1 MDIADHIVNR
11 RIVQGFFPAEPLVPE
26 LSNEVKEKD
35 HIISQFSRKLYDLR
49 SDPELFGFFFS
60 NAYNRVKELEMVGRN
75 EIFIQN
81 LVNAIIN
88 TLRPVDWV
96 SPNLLLKACSICPVV
111 TNLDKLIW
119 FLANSSYTG
128 GMLAPENEKEEAY
141 SVSYDWALLLRQIQ
155 EKERISQKTLDI
167 EKVIRKDIDI
177 SQMLFE
183 PWDRRSARFLKALTK
198 AEATELENLYSTR
211 TELGL
216 EIRETEESAERI
228 GHNTD
233 AQWEL
238 FLQIINDLAKMER
251 ETISTIIE
259 PISSR
264 KKLNTIYNYLSI
276 VNGLGNNHYNLHG
289 NEIELLELYY
299 AVAVRFNKAQMYC
312 RAYTEGEK
320 PFVLHPAIIE
330 LAETAKTFNY
340 LFILFHQY
348 RLSQKKETAIMFM
361 AEALNALKRN
371 LNIEETEADL
381 NETSIN
387 DLIREFY
394 TTAESFFSANKSS
407 IDDLS
412 FDELQQDIA
421 VVDGSLSP
429 SIAMEDVEKGVKA
442 MFERVW
448 ENLRSGENFLSINK
462 TETKRHVLDDINKAE
477 AEIEELENKANAR
490 QIVVSLNIIY
500 MFCGVLR
507 GVLTNKR
514 ISVKLQDPTLFAKYR
529 FELLEMDRY
538 IVQKVYSGM
547 ESDKI
552 GMLEYREN
560 KGIDTTSLS
569 EQESLEDDFHNQQLF
584 GILRDTIN
592 SYIINLKEKS
602 VEQLLETKK
611 SIRQEIYSFPK
622 DDKTQEI
629 VSWIDTVSDRISEAL
644 YCIHKRNNDDYSK
657 TRTDLLQK
665 LGKNSQMLPAT
676 SVDALTTAEI
686 LFHRYANEKY
696 ADQGFDYSCISALY
710 YQAFEDAYNELIWR
724 NYADM
729 LNNLE
734 IDGKKYTDIL
744 TESRNGGIR
753 VKGAKGYLDQSS
765 WNRSFYV
772 EYASNKHPAT
782 TVVPR
787 CMYKSFAIIMQKID
801 KNSNLNGFCDYY
813 ASLTG
818 FNSKTEMFLDVDY
831 MDQLRTFTKTVDL
844 SADNRN
850 NASHGGTTIDFKQ
863 CKADKK
869 TVINELEEV
878 RNINIGLIQQ
888 LLFLLR
894 NKKH

>member
-238 FLQIINDLAKMER
+238 FLQIINDLAKIER

-330 LAETAKTFNY
+330 LAETAKTF
-340 LFILFHQY
+340 F
-348 RLSQKKETAIMFM
+348 
-361 AEALNALKRN
+361 
-371 LNIEETEADL
+371 
-381 NETSIN
+381 
-387 DLIREFY
+387 
-394 TTAESFFSANKSS
+394 
-407 IDDLS
+407 
-412 FDELQQDIA
+412 
-421 VVDGSLSP
+421 G
-429 SIAMEDVEKGVKA
+429 G
-442 MFERVW
+442 
-448 ENLRSGENFLSINK
+448 K
-462 TETKRHVLDDINKAE
+462 T
-477 AEIEELENKANAR
+477 
-490 QIVVSLNIIY
+490 
-500 MFCGVLR
+500 
-507 GVLTNKR
+507 
-514 ISVKLQDPTLFAKYR
+514 
-529 FELLEMDRY
+529 
-538 IVQKVYSGM
+538 
-547 ESDKI
+547 
-552 GMLEYREN
+552 
-560 KGIDTTSLS
+560 
-569 EQESLEDDFHNQQLF
+569 
-584 GILRDTIN
+584 
-592 SYIINLKEKS
+592 
-602 VEQLLETKK
+602 
-611 SIRQEIYSFPK
+611 
-622 DDKTQEI
+622 
-629 VSWIDTVSDRISEAL
+629 
-644 YCIHKRNNDDYSK
+644 
-657 TRTDLLQK
+657 
-665 LGKNSQMLPAT
+665 
-676 SVDALTTAEI
+676 
-686 LFHRYANEKY
+686 
-696 ADQGFDYSCISALY
+696 
-710 YQAFEDAYNELIWR
+710 
-724 NYADM
+724 
-729 LNNLE
+729 
-734 IDGKKYTDIL
+734 
-744 TESRNGGIR
+744 
-753 VKGAKGYLDQSS
+753 
-765 WNRSFYV
+765 
-772 EYASNKHPAT
+772 
-782 TVVPR
+782 
-787 CMYKSFAIIMQKID
+787 
-801 KNSNLNGFCDYY
+801 
-813 ASLTG
+813 
-818 FNSKTEMFLDVDY
+818 
-831 MDQLRTFTKTVDL
+831 
-844 SADNRN
+844 
-850 NASHGGTTIDFKQ
+850 
-863 CKADKK
+863 
-869 TVINELEEV
+869 
-878 RNINIGLIQQ
+878 
-888 LLFLLR
+888 
-894 NKKH
+894 